1 MDRSVVSLSAVTPNL
16 PSSVALLA
24 DVVQRPTFD
33 AAELERLRDD
43 GLLSKAAIL
52 ARPPDDGPAPS

>member
-1 MDRSVVSLSAVTPNL
+1 MLVLAVWGLN
-16 PSSVALLA
+16 SLA
-24 DVVQRPTFD
+24 DLP
-33 AAELERLRDD
+33 ELDRLRDD